1 MPNTQS
7 DMTSVLEQTYARALL
22 EMVDEQLLG
31 AVDEITAELQQLLD
45 LTQSEPELVQLISTR
60 TMSAADRAG
69 VITRVFKG
77 RITDLIY
84 HFLLTVNEKNR
95 LDQLQGIIRAF
106 VVMTQDRKG
115 MIEADAYVATTL
127 NDEGVQLI
135 ASGVGNVIGK
145 QVLLRQH
152 VDPALIGGL
161 KLRIGDQ
168 LIDGSV
174 AAQLKIMRQRMI
186 NTGRDKAR
194 TFTTG

>member
-1 MPNTQS
+1 
-7 DMTSVLEQTYARALL
+7 MTSVLEQTYAKALL
-22 EMVDEQLLG
+22 EMVDEQLSG

-95 LDQLQGIIRAF
+95 LDQFQGIIRAF
-106 VVMTQDRKG
+106 VAMAQDRKG
-115 MIEADAYVATTL
+115 MIEVDAYVATTL
-127 NDEGVQLI
+127 NDEGVQQI

-161 KLRIGDQ
+161 KLRIGDR

-174 AAQLKIMRQRMI
+174 AVQLKIMRQRMI

>member
-1 MPNTQS
+1 MPDTQS
-7 DMTSVLEQTYARALL
+7 NMTSVLEQTYAKALL
-22 EMVDEQLLG
+22 EMVDEQLSG

-95 LDQLQGIIRAF
+95 LDQFQGIIRAF
-106 VVMTQDRKG
+106 VAMAQDRKG
-115 MIEADAYVATTL
+115 MIEVDAYVATTL
-127 NDEGVQLI
+127 NDEGVQQI

-161 KLRIGDQ
+161 KLRIGDR

-174 AAQLKIMRQRMI
+174 AVQLKIMRQRMI

>member
-1 MPNTQS
+1 MPDTKS
-7 DMTSVLEQTYARALL
+7 DITSVLEQTYARALL
-22 EMVDEQLLG
+22 EMVDEQLSG
-31 AVDEITAELQQLLD
+31 AIDEIAAELQQLLD

-60 TMSAADRAG
+60 TMSASDRAG

-77 RITDLIY
+77 RITDLVY

-106 VVMTQDRKG
+106 VAMAQDRKG
-115 MIEADAYVATTL
+115 MIEADAYVATML
-127 NDEGVQLI
+127 NDEGVQRI
-135 ASGVGNVIGK
+135 SSGVGNVIGK

-161 KLRIGDQ
+161 KLRIGDR

-174 AAQLKIMRQRMI
+174 ATQLKIMRQRMI

>member
-1 MPNTQS
+1 VPDTQS
-7 DMTSVLEQTYARALL
+7 NMTSVLEQTYAKALL
-22 EMVDEQLLG
+22 EMVDEQLSG

-95 LDQLQGIIRAF
+95 LDQFQGIIRAF
-106 VVMTQDRKG
+106 VAMAQDRKG
-115 MIEADAYVATTL
+115 MIEVDAYVATTL
-127 NDEGVQLI
+127 NDEGVQQI

-161 KLRIGDQ
+161 KLRIGDR

-174 AAQLKIMRQRMI
+174 AVQLKIMRQRMI

>member
-1 MPNTQS
+1 MPDTKS
-7 DMTSVLEQTYARALL
+7 DITSVLENTYARSLL
-22 EMVDEQLLG
+22 EMVDEQLSG
-31 AVDEITAELQQLLD
+31 AVDEIAAELQQLLD
-45 LTQSEPELVQLISTR
+45 LTQSEPELMQLISTR
-60 TMSAADRAG
+60 TMSASDRAG

-77 RITDLIY
+77 RITDLVY

-106 VVMTQDRKG
+106 VAMAQDRKG
-115 MIEADAYVATTL
+115 MIEADAYVATML
-127 NDEGVQLI
+127 NDEGVQQI
-135 ASGVGNVIGK
+135 SSGVGNVIGK

-174 AAQLKIMRQRMI
+174 ATQLKVMRQRMI